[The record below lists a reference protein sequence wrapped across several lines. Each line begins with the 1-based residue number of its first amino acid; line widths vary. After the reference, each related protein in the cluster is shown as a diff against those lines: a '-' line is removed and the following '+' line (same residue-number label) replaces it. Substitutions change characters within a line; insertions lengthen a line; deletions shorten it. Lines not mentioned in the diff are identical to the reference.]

1 MPEEWLNIARI
12 ASGTIIALVIF
23 GTINR
28 IIGTVSGVSP
38 TATISTTLIQD
49 LLPVIIQLLPI
60 MMIMGMFRS
69 LFAGFGVYI

>member
-69 LFAGFGVYI
+69 LFAGFGVYM